1 MHSDRKGLII
11 LHNLGNII
19 CFVLAHF
26 ECEPLFCKSNYL
38 VMQVSYK
45 QSLLNKGA
53 KFNNPLTP
61 VISALK
67 FQSNT
72 SIP

>member
-1 MHSDRKGLII
+1 
-11 LHNLGNII
+11 
-19 CFVLAHF
+19 
-26 ECEPLFCKSNYL
+26 
-38 VMQVSYK
+38 MQVSYK

-67 FQSNT
+67 FQSNI
-72 SIP
+72 SLPWIAHDPPCPAK